1 MRRGFLRSYDRLR
14 YPWVFLLILT
24 AMYGC
29 GENLF
34 NSNENV
40 EQVPVARVYDKYLY
54 VQDIRE
60 LISPGTTPSD
70 SAALARNHI
79 DNWIKKNVILH
90 KAERNLNESQ
100 KDVEDQMQEY
110 RNSLITFIYEKELI
124 NQQLDTVVSESEIEA
139 YYNENT
145 RNFELKDNIVKVL
158 YLKTKNSAPKIK
170 DVKKWMRSEKS
181 KDRLK
186 LEEYC
191 YQFASDFNLDDETWI
206 LFDDLLKKIPIKTFD
221 KENYLRNTR
230 YVEIE
235 DSTDIYLL
243 NIKDR
248 KIRESIS
255 PLGFVMEDIRNL
267 ILNKRKLELINEM
280 ERSAYDDALKNND
293 FEIYGE

>member
-1 MRRGFLRSYDRLR
+1 MR
-14 YPWVFLLILT
+14 
-24 AMYGC
+24 
-29 GENLF
+29 
-34 NSNENV
+34 
-40 EQVPVARVYDKYLY
+40 
-54 VQDIRE
+54 
-60 LISPGTTPSD
+60 
-70 SAALARNHI
+70 
-79 DNWIKKNVILH
+79 
-90 KAERNLNESQ
+90 
-100 KDVEDQMQEY
+100 EY

-170 DVKKWMRSEKS
+170 DVKKWIRSEKS

>member
-1 MRRGFLRSYDRLR
+1 MS
-14 YPWVFLLILT
+14 
-24 AMYGC
+24 GC
-29 GENLF
+29 GNIPF
-34 NSNENV
+34 NRNEKA

-54 VQDIRE
+54 VEDIRE
-60 LISPGTTPSD
+60 LISPGTTPTD

-90 KAERNLNESQ
+90 KAESNLNESQ
-100 KDVEDQMQEY
+100 KDVEEQMQEY

-124 NQQLDTVVSESEIEA
+124 NQQLDTVVSEAEIEG
-139 YYNENT
+139 YYNDNK

-158 YLKTKNSAPKIK
+158 YLKTKVGAPKLK
-170 DVKKWMRSEKS
+170 DVKKWIRSDKS

-206 LFDDLLKKIPIKTFD
+206 LFDDLLKKIPIKTFNKD
-221 KENYLRNTR
+221 NYLRNTS
-230 YVEIE
+230 YVEKK
-235 DSTDIYLL
+235 DSTDIYLA
-243 NIKDR
+243 NIRDR
-248 KIRESIS
+248 QIRESIS

-267 ILNKRKLELINEM
+267 IINKRKLELINEM
-280 ERSAYDDALKNND
+280 ERSAYEDALKNND

>member
-1 MRRGFLRSYDRLR
+1 MS
-14 YPWVFLLILT
+14 
-24 AMYGC
+24 GC
-29 GENLF
+29 GTDLF
-34 NSNENV
+34 NRSKDT

-54 VQDIRE
+54 VEDIRQ
-60 LISPGTTPSD
+60 LITPGTSPSD

-79 DNWIKKNVILH
+79 ENWIKKNVILL

-100 KDVEDQMQEY
+100 KDVERQMQEY

-124 NQQLDTVVSESEIEA
+124 NQQLDTVVSEAEIES
-139 YYNENT
+139 YYNENQ

-158 YLKTKNSAPKIK
+158 YLKTKVSAPKLK
-170 DVKKWMRSEKS
+170 DVNKWIRSEKS
-181 KDRLK
+181 KDRIK

-206 LFDDLLKKIPIKTFD
+206 LFDDLLKKVPIKTFD

-230 YVEIE
+230 FVEIQ
-235 DSTDIYLL
+235 DSTDIYMV

-248 KIRESIS
+248 QIRESIS

-267 ILNKRKLELINEM
+267 IINKRKLELINEM